1 MDINEGFANA
11 FSWNRLQ
18 QHAEEAMQSVQNL
31 ISAVRRD
38 KDAALRKFTAEFD
51 ACKEANSQD
60 FLLRV
65 DEARLKEAWDCLS
78 DELKDALSAAAERIR
93 TFHQALRP
101 NDIEVRGSLGER
113 MGMVWRPL
121 NRVGVYAPG
130 GRGAYPSTV
139 LMDVIPA
146 KVAGVKEIALVSPP
160 AHGNEWPHP
169 FVLAAAWLT
178 GVREVYRVGGAQAIA
193 GLAYG
198 TESIRKVD
206 KIVGPGNLYVAL
218 AKRAVMGDVGIDSI
232 AGPTEVFIVA
242 DGGAKPAYIAAD
254 MLAQAE
260 HDVEAGAVC
269 ISTSRALLSEVK
281 EELEKQL
288 SVLPRRAVAE
298 AALSRWGALL
308 HAESID
314 EAIAVVNR
322 SAPEHVELLLRDASA
337 RLADIETAGAVFLGY
352 QTPEPVGD
360 YYAGTNHVLP
370 THGSGRY
377 ASGLGVHDFLR
388 RMEYV
393 EYTDETIR
401 AHTNHI
407 VELARSESLEGHA
420 RAVLIRQQNLNDTS
434 DKRGENQ

>member
-1 MDINEGFANA
+1 MQN
-11 FSWNRLQ
+11 
-18 QHAEEAMQSVQNL
+18 HAGEAMQSVTEL

-51 ACKEANSQD
+51 ACAAARSSD
-60 FLLRV
+60 FALRV
-65 DEARLKEAWDCLS
+65 DDAELKQAWDSLS
-78 DELKDALSAAAERIR
+78 GELKDALSAAANRIR
-93 TFHQALRP
+93 TFHEALQP
-101 NDIEVRGSLGER
+101 ADIEVKGSLGER

-146 KVAGVKEIALVSPP
+146 QVAGVKEIALVSPP
-160 AHGNEWPHP
+160 AHGNDWPHP

-178 GVREVYRVGGAQAIA
+178 GIHEVYRVGGAHAIA

-198 TESIRKVD
+198 TESIPKVD

-218 AKRAVMGDVGIDSI
+218 AKKAVMGDVGIDSI
-232 AGPTEVFIVA
+232 AGPTEVFVVA
-242 DGGAKPAYIAAD
+242 DDGANPAFVAAD

-269 ISTSRALLSEVK
+269 ISTSEALLRQVK
-281 EELEKQL
+281 EELAKQL
-288 SVLPRRAVAE
+288 AVLPRGEIAK
-298 AALSRWGALL
+298 AALKRWGALL
-308 HAESID
+308 SAESV
-314 EAIAVVNR
+314 EESIAVVNR
-322 SAPEHVELLLRDASA
+322 SAPEHVELLLADASGWLQEV
-337 RLADIETAGAVFLGY
+337 RTAGAVFLGY

-370 THGSGRY
+370 THGSARY

-393 EYTDETIR
+393 EYTTEAIR
-401 AHTNHI
+401 AHSDHI
-407 VELARSESLEGHA
+407 VKLARCESLEGHA
-420 RAVLIRQQNLNDTS
+420 RSVLVREQILNVTS
-434 DKRGENQ
+434 DK